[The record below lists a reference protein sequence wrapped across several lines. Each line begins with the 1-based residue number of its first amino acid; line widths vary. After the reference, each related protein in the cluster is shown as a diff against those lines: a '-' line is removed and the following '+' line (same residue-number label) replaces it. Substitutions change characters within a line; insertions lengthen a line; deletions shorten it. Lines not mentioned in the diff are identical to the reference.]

1 MAREIVSIRNSI
13 EELGALEDRLRAA
26 VTAYTQAF
34 KDVEEQIFR
43 LYPSKLGLP
52 MPSFS
57 EPRKAL
63 SGEPGLDAI
72 RKARA
77 AFGSQI
83 TATGFDF
90 ESRLASL
97 VDLGD
102 VLERIGKLN
111 ERLRGGAGRQDQ
123 RLEAV
128 KSGLQGAL
136 GICNVD
142 EMRRTLTGQVAA
154 LESAIEHL
162 RAENKEMLG
171 EMEASMAAY
180 RRQLDEAKAHAV
192 EDPVTG
198 LPNRRRLDSEVQ
210 AFFGSGVRFSLI
222 LLCVHQFKVV
232 NEKHGHKAGDELL
245 RQFGQRLRAQCRVE
259 EKAAHWRGAE
269 FALLVVGGLSE
280 AIVRSRPLER
290 ELTGEYS
297 VPGAHG
303 PIRVYVTVRFG
314 IAESRDRDSREDLFA
329 RAESLLKGAS

>member
-1 MAREIVSIRNSI
+1 MARELISIRDSI
-13 EELGALEDRLRAA
+13 EELGALDERLRTAVAA
-26 VTAYTQAF
+26 YAQAF
-34 KDVEEQIFR
+34 KDVEEQVFR

-52 MPSFS
+52 KPSFS

-63 SGEPGLDAI
+63 SDEPGLDAI

-83 TATGFDF
+83 TATGVDF

-97 VDLGD
+97 VDLGE

-111 ERLRGGAGRQDQ
+111 DRLRGGAGRQGQ
-123 RLEAV
+123 QLEAV
-128 KSGLQGAL
+128 KNGLQGAL

-154 LESAIEHL
+154 LEKAIEHL
-162 RAENKEMLG
+162 RAENQELLG
-171 EMEASMAAY
+171 EMESSMAAY
-180 RRQLDEAKAHAV
+180 RRQLDEAKALAV

-210 AFFGSGVRFSLI
+210 AFLGSGVRFSLI
-222 LLCVHQFKVV
+222 LLSVHQFKAV
-232 NEKHGHKAGDELL
+232 NVKHGHKAGDELL

-259 EKAAHWRGAE
+259 EKAAHWRGSE
-269 FALLVVGGLSE
+269 FALLVVGGLSD
-280 AIVRSRPLER
+280 ALARSRPLER
-290 ELTGEYS
+290 ELTGDYTL
-297 VPGAHG
+297 PGATG
-303 PIRVYVTVRFG
+303 PIRVYVTVRLG
-314 IAESRDRDSREDLFA
+314 IAEGREYDSREDLFA